1 MRSFAR
7 RRTIVTSNYEIKT
20 TSAIEYAFVA
30 TPDSPPKGGW
40 PVEEKLRRAQQGLRE
55 RLRQCCLTREES
67 ERQADLDLLIKS
79 GAKMRE
85 PMPLAVLDELML
97 KKNVQLAEIEEPPL
111 MLAEAMGARL
121 YTGPLFVKYNAV
133 LRGLG
138 SEVLCVALL
147 SAPDRSRCYRDAPV
161 TQPPHTPRS
170 RAGSFPQECDD
181 RALLPEARLPR
192 VHGQRKERGG
202 GQGHAEV

>member
-1 MRSFAR
+1 MARSCVR
-7 RRTIVTSNYEIKT
+7 RRTIVTSNYEITT

-40 PVEEKLRRAQQGLRE
+40 PVEEKLRRAQA
-55 RLRQCCLTREES
+55 REEGEQRAS
-67 ERQADLDLLIKS
+67 LDPLIRS

-133 LRGLG
+133 LRGLD
-138 SEVLCVALL
+138 SEVLCVTPLCQQIDMVP
-147 SAPDRSRCYRDAPV
+147 SPTP
-161 TQPPHTPRS
+161 TPRFG
-170 RAGSFPQECDD
+170 AG
-181 RALLPEARLPR
+181 
-192 VHGQRKERGG
+192 
-202 GQGHAEV
+202 

>member
-1 MRSFAR
+1 VRIRDAHTFALGESKHGAEVRSFAR
-7 RRTIVTSNYEIKT
+7 RRTIVTSNYEITT

-30 TPDSPPKGGW
+30 TPDSPPEGGW
-40 PVEEKLRRAQQGLRE
+40 PVEEKLRRAQA
-55 RLRQCCLTREES
+55 REEG
-67 ERQADLDLLIKS
+67 ERRTSLDQLIRS

-133 LRGLG
+133 LRGLD
-138 SEVLCVALL
+138 SEVLCVTPLCQQIDMVP
-147 SAPDRSRCYRDAPV
+147 SPTP
-161 TQPPHTPRS
+161 TPRFG
-170 RAGSFPQECDD
+170 AG
-181 RALLPEARLPR
+181 
-192 VHGQRKERGG
+192 
-202 GQGHAEV
+202 